1 MNPRVEF
8 LTVKLKGYLERRT
21 MPRGL
26 ADKPKA
32 QEAELG
38 ALIHCLTRYAPRQE
52 FGEWWAKMESRL
64 AENSETRAW
73 PTEGEIKKAAM
84 SLRGTQTKQVAE
96 GDEIDPL
103 VILSGRMERGE
114 HVGDGCLYGR
124 VAVDMLARGLV
135 THDTLRKYRS
145 GLYFRL
151 KKVYGEEK
159 AREMEAELIQRQE
172 DAEALSSS
180 AKRYSAPAYEPKRIP
195 AMECD

>member
-8 LTVKLKGYLERRT
+8 LRAKISEYLERRT

-38 ALIHCLTRYAPRQE
+38 ALIHCLTRYAPRNE
-52 FGEWWAKMESRL
+52 YGEWWGKVVSQL

-84 SLRGTQTKQVAE
+84 GVRGKQTKHVAE

-135 THDTLRKYRS
+135 TQNTLRKYRS

-159 AREMEAELIQRQE
+159 AREMEAELIQRHD
-172 DAEALSSS
+172 DAEALSASS
-180 AKRYSAPAYEPKRIP
+180 KRYSAPTYQPKKIP